1 MHYFFL
7 MLTLSFHHSLLVQ
20 LHHSSLT
27 LHCSDIQLSYLPY
40 QYYINMVSSHS
51 YSSLKMPE
59 VCYGSI
65 VYLCIYATF
74 NKARVFH
81 TPHFNL
87 FAQKK
92 LAQGD
97 YVSVILYGKCLLHLK
112 LPDLTAI
119 YN

>member
-1 MHYFFL
+1 
-7 MLTLSFHHSLLVQ
+7 
-20 LHHSSLT
+20 
-27 LHCSDIQLSYLPY
+27 
-40 QYYINMVSSHS
+40 MVSSHS

-59 VCYGSI
+59 GGMDYSYICYGSI
-65 VYLCIYATF
+65 VYLYIYATF

-97 YVSVILYGKCLLHLK
+97 YVSVILYGRCLLHLK

-119 YN
+119 YNNHSLLTRDI